1 MAAAPPPSPWPD
13 GTRFLQV
20 GDLVVDL
27 ACRRLC
33 GEGVEPEVPQRVFD
47 LLLLFLAEPEV
58 LHSRGALFER
68 LWPGV
73 IVEDANLS
81 QSIWLLRRALGE
93 PRKHWVRTVAKGGYV
108 FEPPCPV
115 RLLDADEAAALPA
128 LRDAGDAAAGSSG
141 EPLPATIDAATRGRP
156 RRTAWL
162 AAAVVLLGVALVAAW
177 WWQRPDRPGIAP
189 APAPPQ
195 VAIALIDVDES
206 GGGRRWP
213 VVLLHEWLQWKLDGL
228 PEVILLSEADLA
240 TRIDP
245 TPPVVVFLST
255 SPVAGNPERLR
266 LQARF
271 EEGGRVQR
279 LEADGRRD
287 DVPAMAQTLSE
298 QLLRRLV
305 PARRAAWPPLEL
317 DARAAERYAEG
328 VDAFRRRDWMR
339 AASILREVADLAPRF
354 GLVRLQLAQAL
365 SHLSDPDG
373 AREQIGVARELLRPV
388 PAEVA
393 AALEAQTLAARPE
406 QATEAAAAFAR
417 LAREYPGKPEYLL
430 RQSAQELAANLPQ
443 QALATAQARDWSQ
456 DPLETRLRHQL
467 QLAAIHGA
475 LGDGKSARAQAA
487 VAAAQ
492 AEAAGDG
499 WELEHALALVESG
512 RAALMQG
519 EREAAVAD
527 FERAAV
533 LFDSAGNLT
542 GRLYAQFMAA
552 NSGGR
557 SDFDMG
563 ALLARARAGG
573 NRRLEIEILL
583 REAARHHA
591 LGDLDAYR
599 RGMREALASAE
610 AAGDRLRRDQ
620 LELLLLNE
628 DMLAADFAGAARR
641 LERLREAGLKG
652 TTGMLLMKFEAV
664 LHALGGDLA
673 GALQVVDDAER
684 RIAPDPATPGA
695 TALLAR
701 LACFRA
707 PLELE
712 LGRLPEARSAWDRC
726 AAGAGGDAQTEV
738 LLGRAETE
746 LLVGDAGASRLLRD
760 RAAAAIA
767 TESDGPDRW
776 NRLLTLADLHLL
788 SGEHAPAARAALDLQ
803 ARLRGTG
810 YHWYEARSA
819 LVLAEAAAQRGEWA
833 TARGYARQVR
843 ALLPAAIWLLRWR
856 ADLVEAVSAW
866 ATGDRDSAAKIAA
879 RLHRDATAHGDVVA
893 LLLLHAQLPGALPPD
908 CTQAHRDALV
918 ARSGLRGAL
927 RNPYPA
933 TDVADIVEPGRNG
946 VELR

>member
-1 MAAAPPPSPWPD
+1 MTAIPPPSPWPGD
-13 GTRFLQV
+13 TRFLQA
-20 GDLVVDL
+20 GDLVVNL
-27 ACRRLC
+27 AHRRLR

-47 LLLLFLAEPEV
+47 LLLLFLAEPDV
-58 LHSRGALFER
+58 LHSRDELFER

-108 FEPPCPV
+108 FEPPSPV
-115 RLLDADEAAALPA
+115 RILDAAEAAAQPA
-128 LRDAGDAAAGSSG
+128 ARDAGGAATTPSG
-141 EPLPATIDAATRGRP
+141 KPLPATTDAATPRGP

-162 AAAVVLLGVALVAAW
+162 AVTILLLGVALAAAW
-177 WWQRPDRPGIAP
+177 WWWPGEHEAL
-189 APAPPQ
+189 PAPPPRQ
-195 VAIALIDVDES
+195 VAIALIDVDETGS
-206 GGGRRWP
+206 GGRWP
-213 VVLLHEWLQWKLDGL
+213 VVLLHEWLQWKLDDL
-228 PEVILLSEADLA
+228 PEVTLLSEADLA
-240 TRIDP
+240 TRTDP

-279 LEADGRRD
+279 LETDGSRN
-287 DVPAMAQTLSE
+287 DVPAMAQTLSD

-305 PARRAAWPPLEL
+305 PTRHVAWPPLEL

-328 VDAFRRRDWMR
+328 VDAYRRRDWMR
-339 AASILREVADLAPRF
+339 AATILREVAELAPRF
-354 GLVRLQLAQAL
+354 GLVRLQLAQTL
-365 SHLSDPDG
+365 SHLSDLDG
-373 AREQIGVARELLRPV
+373 AREQIGVARELLRPA

-393 AALEAQTLAARPE
+393 ATLEARTLAARPE
-406 QATEAAAAFAR
+406 QAVEAAAAFAR
-417 LAREYPGKPEYLL
+417 LARQYPAKPEYLL
-430 RQSAQELAANLPQ
+430 RQSALELAANRPQ

-456 DPLETRLRHQL
+456 DPLETRLHYQR
-467 QLAAIHGA
+467 QLAGIHRA
-475 LGDGKSARAQAA
+475 LGDSKSARAHATA
-487 VAAAQ
+487 AAAQ

-499 WELEHALALVESG
+499 WELEHALALVEDG
-512 RAALMQG
+512 RAAVMQD

-527 FERAAV
+527 FERAAT
-533 LFDSAGNLT
+533 LFDSAGNRT

-552 NSGGR
+552 ISGGR
-557 SDFDMG
+557 SDFDMD

-599 RGMREALASAE
+599 RRMREALASAE

-628 DMLAADFAGAARR
+628 DMLAADFASAARR
-641 LERLREAGLKG
+641 LSRLREAGLKG
-652 TTGMLLMKFEAV
+652 TTGVLLVQLEA
-664 LHALGGDLA
+664 ALRAFGGDLA
-673 GALQVVDDAER
+673 GALRVVDDAER
-684 RIAPDPATPGA
+684 RVAPDPATPGA

-712 LGRLPEARSAWDRC
+712 LGRLPDARAAWNTCASGAHGEAR
-726 AAGAGGDAQTEV
+726 TEV

-746 LLVGDAGASRLLRD
+746 LLAGDAGQSRILRD

-767 TESDGPDRW
+767 TEPDGPDRW
-776 NRLLTLADLHLL
+776 SRLLTLADLHLL
-788 SGEHAPAARAALDLQ
+788 SGEHALAARAARDLQ
-803 ARLRGTG
+803 TRLRGTG

-819 LVLAEAAAQRGEWA
+819 LILAEAAAQRGEWG
-833 TARGYARQVR
+833 TARRYARQVR
-843 ALLPAAIWLLRWR
+843 TLLPDATWLLRWR
-856 ADLVEAVSAW
+856 ADLIEALSAS
-866 ATGDRDSAAKIAA
+866 AAGDRDDAGKIVA
-879 RLHRDATAHGDVVA
+879 RLHRDATAHDDVLA
-893 LLLLHAQLPGALPPD
+893 LLLLHARLPGALPPD
-908 CTQAHRDALV
+908 CTQVHRDALV

-927 RNPYPA
+927 RNPYPSTDA
-933 TDVADIVEPGRNG
+933 TDVVEAGRA
-946 VELR
+946 EAALR